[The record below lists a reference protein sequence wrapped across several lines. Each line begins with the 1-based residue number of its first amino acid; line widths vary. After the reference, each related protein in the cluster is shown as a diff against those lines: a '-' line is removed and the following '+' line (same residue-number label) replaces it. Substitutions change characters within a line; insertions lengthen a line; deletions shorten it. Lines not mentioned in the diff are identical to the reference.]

1 MFSDFIKSM
10 EKIIK
15 LEQKYH
21 NSIGLR
27 QKFKLFLD
35 LYYRCVKMHLL
46 IIISSKRNMS
56 KLTIIIGTLKT
67 ALEGWYNDK
76 HRNGVYM

>member
-21 NSIGLR
+21 NSIGLNNNIETKI
-27 QKFKLFLD
+27 Q
-35 LYYRCVKMHLL
+35 
-46 IIISSKRNMS
+46 IIFRFILQMFQNAFIDHNK
-56 KLTIIIGTLKT
+56 
-67 ALEGWYNDK
+67 
-76 HRNGVYM
+76 

>member
-46 IIISSKRNMS
+46 IIISKRNLS

-67 ALEGWYNDK
+67 ALEGWYNEK
-76 HRNGVYM
+76 HRYGVYM

>member
-21 NSIGLR
+21 NSLGLNNNNETKI

-35 LYYRCVKMHLL
+35 LYYRCFKMHLL

-67 ALEGWYNDK
+67 ALED
-76 HRNGVYM
+76 